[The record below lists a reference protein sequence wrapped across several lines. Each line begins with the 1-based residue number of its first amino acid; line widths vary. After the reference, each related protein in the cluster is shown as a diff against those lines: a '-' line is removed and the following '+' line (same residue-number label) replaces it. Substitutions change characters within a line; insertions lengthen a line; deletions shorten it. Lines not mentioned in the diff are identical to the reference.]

1 MNRFAFLG
9 CLGLAITATHADEGW
24 RTILD
29 ASSPEPKGWEHVG
42 FGRFV
47 LGDGA
52 WKTECTDEG
61 LGLFVYR
68 GEKLGDCQIKVVFRT
83 EDERDN
89 GGVYIR
95 IADDPEGKLTA
106 KSTGDGQ
113 KDSEA
118 DIGPWWGVHHGYEVQ
133 ISEGSDPAHR
143 TGAIYSLAEGA
154 DLPSKADDGW
164 RTMIVTLDGPVV
176 KVEVD
181 GKPISQF
188 DSSKPG
194 VPPREQWY
202 EPKREPVR
210 PEAGMIGLQNHDP
223 GDVVYYKEVSIRP
236 LAGR

>member
-1 MNRFAFLG
+1 MPRLT
-9 CLGLAITATHADEGW
+9 LLAALVLACPADADEGW

-29 ASSPEPKGWEHVG
+29 ASTPEPKGWQHVG

-47 LGDGA
+47 LEDGA
-52 WKTECTDEG
+52 WKTECAPEG
-61 LGLFVYR
+61 LGLFTYTA
-68 GEKLGDCQIKVVFRT
+68 EKLGDCQIKVVFRT

-95 IADDPEGKLTA
+95 IADDPQGKLTA
-106 KSTGDGQ
+106 KSTGDGK

-118 DIGPWWGVHHGYEVQ
+118 EIGPWWAVHNGYEVQ
-133 ISEGSDPAHR
+133 IAEGGDPAHR

-176 KVEVD
+176 KVEVN
-181 GKPISQF
+181 GKAISRF
-188 DSSKPG
+188 DSSKPD
-194 VPPREQWY
+194 VPPRKQWY
-202 EPKREPVR
+202 EPKREPAR

-223 GDVVYYKEVSIRP
+223 GDVVYYKEVSVRP
-236 LAGR
+236 LPGG